1 MIASAWLLTNNSV
14 TLNVTIPVGSTG
26 SIYLPMQ
33 GSISTNLMVKESG
46 TTIWQNG
53 AASGSAT
60 GVTFDHVQGAGSQTC
75 LIWTVGSG
83 SYQFVWNVL
92 STPTGLKASAGN
104 GQVAL
109 IWNPV
114 PNATG
119 YNVKRSTTSGSG
131 YATVAGGMA
140 GTNFTDL
147 AVANNTAYYY
157 VVSAISGGNESVN
170 SLEVNATPQWTTLS
184 GIISN
189 FGFETPSISTY
200 QYNPSGGS
208 WTFTAQSGS
217 TGSGISANGS
227 AFTSAN
233 PSAPQGVQVA
243 FLQGTAMISQ
253 TTLLGLIAGAIY
265 QVTFS
270 AAQRNNIYGQ
280 QAGQTWQLLLDGAPI
295 GTYAP
300 PESAQSYA
308 DYRATF
314 TASTASSHT
323 ISFVGTNTNGGD
335 NTVFIDNVRL
345 ALAPSLALPHL
356 ACQVAG
362 GQIQLLW
369 PPDHAGW
376 ELQEQTNSL
385 NLGLGANWISVP
397 GSALTNQF
405 VLPGGLANSSVFFRL
420 TYP

>member
-1 MIASAWLLTNNSV
+1 
-14 TLNVTIPVGSTG
+14 
-26 SIYLPMQ
+26 
-33 GSISTNLMVKESG
+33 
-46 TTIWQNG
+46 
-53 AASGSAT
+53 
-60 GVTFDHVQGAGSQTC
+60 
-75 LIWTVGSG
+75 
-83 SYQFVWNVL
+83 
-92 STPTGLKASAGN
+92 
-104 GQVAL
+104 
-109 IWNPV
+109 
-114 PNATG
+114 
-119 YNVKRSTTSGSG
+119 VKRSTTSGG
-131 YATVAGGMA
+131 DYATVAGGMA

-157 VVSAISGGNESVN
+157 VVSAISGGKESAN

-200 QYNPSGGS
+200 RYNPSGGN

-233 PSAPQGVQVA
+233 PSTLQGVQVA
-243 FLQGTAMISQ
+243 FLQGTATISQ

-280 QAGQTWQLLLDGAPI
+280 QAGQTWQLLLDGTPI

-385 NLGLGANWISVP
+385 NLGLGANWTSVL

>member
-1 MIASAWLLTNNSV
+1 LPLLGGV
-14 TLNVTIPVGSTG
+14 T
-26 SIYLPMQ
+26 
-33 GSISTNLMVKESG
+33 TNLLVKESG
-46 TTIWQNG
+46 ATIWQNG
-53 AASGSAT
+53 APAGGSP
-60 GVTFDHVQGAGSQTC
+60 GVTFNQVQGAGSQTYMV
-75 LIWTVGSG
+75 WSVGSG
-83 SYQFVWNVL
+83 SYQFAWSVL
-92 STPTGLKASAGN
+92 TAPAGLSATAGN
-104 GQVAL
+104 GQVSL
-109 IWNPV
+109 SWNAV
-114 PNATG
+114 PNASG
-119 YNVKRSTTSGSG
+119 YNVKRSNTSGGG
-131 YATVAGGMA
+131 YAILAGGA
-140 GTNFTDL
+140 TGTNFTDL
-147 AVANNTAYYY
+147 AVSNNTTYYY
-157 VVSAISGGNESVN
+157 VVSAVNGGSESAN
-170 SLEVNATPQWTTLS
+170 SLEVSASPQWPAIS

-189 FGFETPSISTY
+189 FGFETPVTSTY
-200 QYNPSGGS
+200 QYNPTGAG
-208 WTFTAQSGS
+208 WTFTALSGT

-227 AFTSAN
+227 AFTSGN
-233 PSAPQGVQVA
+233 PYAPQGVQVA
-243 FLQGTAMISQ
+243 FLQGTSSITQ
-253 TTLLGLIAGAIY
+253 TLLGLIAGAIY
-265 QVTFS
+265 QVSFY

-280 QAGQTWQLLLDGAPI
+280 QAGQTWQLRLDGTPI

-300 PESAQSYA
+300 PESAQSYV

-314 TASTASSHT
+314 TASAASSHT

-385 NLGLGANWISVP
+385 NLGLDANWISVL